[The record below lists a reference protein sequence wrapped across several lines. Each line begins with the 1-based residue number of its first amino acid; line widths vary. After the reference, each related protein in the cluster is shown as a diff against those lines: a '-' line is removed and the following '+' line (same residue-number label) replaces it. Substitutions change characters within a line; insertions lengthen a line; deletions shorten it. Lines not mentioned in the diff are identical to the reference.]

1 MNHLPC
7 ITMLFALKVNL
18 DFATIA
24 GYYGMMCLVCLPVS
38 LATMVYIYRKKPEI
52 VDKFNRGV
60 DNLFN
65 DKEAKTGDPQKEEN
79 QARPYDKMSTEERN
93 EVDGIP
99 NLCLFVGDRYK
110 CVMTEKDRKDIGGTD
125 MSWHLTN
132 AFIGDIK
139 NGIFS
144 ARKAGKAYIES
155 NAIRKAIY
163 YVTVKPVGKDWRFK
177 DIVNDVLESNDIAN
191 VKVRNATLKIDN
203 LLPEKGL
210 LVYDFPDG
218 KISYESRPD
227 GSVRR
232 ALYETIDN
240 EDTRKSF
247 SEGILEY
254 MEPIQ
259 TKQENNPDRKYWFHK
274 GDEDAGACVDYIAF
288 MRKSFSGK
296 LLLGIGEC
304 WRYGASEDEIALNAL
319 MTDRSFAALLSP
331 EDIPERIGD
340 TLNAEPTDEEINGRA
355 EIEAANSTL
364 KEMQPSDKEDAQE
377 EISDEGGVDLLEGG
391 PDEFQEGAPDPFAS
405 FDEEDYESSD
415 DNLGNIENE

>member
-1 MNHLPC
+1 
-7 ITMLFALKVNL
+7 MLFALKVNL

-24 GYYGMMCLVCLPVS
+24 GYYGMMCLFCLPVS
-38 LATMVYIYRKKPEI
+38 LAAMVYIYRKKPEI

-60 DNLFN
+60 DNLFS

-79 QARPYDKMSTEERN
+79 QSRPYDKMSTEERN

-155 NAIRKAIY
+155 NAIRKPIY
-163 YVTVKPVGKDWRFK
+163 YVTVEPVGKDWRFK

-191 VKVRNATLKIDN
+191 VKVRNVALKIDN

-210 LVYDFPDG
+210 LVYGFPDG

-259 TKQENNPDRKYWFHK
+259 TNREDNTDRKYWFHK

-319 MTDRSFAALLSP
+319 MTDRSFVALLSP
-331 EDIPERIGD
+331 EDVPERIGD

-355 EIEAANSTL
+355 ELEAANNTPATNSMNGET
-364 KEMQPSDKEDAQE
+364 ENDGDEETNDSD
-377 EISDEGGVDLLEGG
+377 VDLLAEGR
-391 PDEFQEGAPDPFAS
+391 EEYSEEGPDPFDDN
-405 FDEEDYESSD
+405 FNNEDYDPSD
-415 DNLGNIENE
+415 GSLGDTNNE